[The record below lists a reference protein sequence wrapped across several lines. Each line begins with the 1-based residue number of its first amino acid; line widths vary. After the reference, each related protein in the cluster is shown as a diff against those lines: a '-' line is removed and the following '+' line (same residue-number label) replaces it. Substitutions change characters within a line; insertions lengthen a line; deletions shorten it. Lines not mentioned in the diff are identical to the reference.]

1 MSRWT
6 FPSARWS
13 GGVRQKENGSYFLS
27 IHDCFHNNADLLPWL
42 KLKEVQVNFVP
53 SVGYFL
59 QWSWRSGFGIRA
71 QPAARHHVLLCF
83 FCTALSMLPTSAV
96 QRGGTGIDQSLSDC
110 RCVTHWARFDAAG
123 DHQRCSLQELSRSR
137 WVCLLAFFQQIR
149 GFKTYVFTVWTRS
162 VAISGFYYKIIFTKT
177 IDSNDIITLSIEKNN
192 NNAFS
197 QIHLCLCS
205 MSTDC
210 LNLTDFY

>member
-1 MSRWT
+1 MQICCLDWNWKKCRWISYLQLDI
-6 FPSARWS
+6 FCSGAGGAGLGSEPS
-13 GGVRQKENGSYFLS
+13 
-27 IHDCFHNNADLLPWL
+27 
-42 KLKEVQVNFVP
+42 
-53 SVGYFL
+53 L
-59 QWSWRSGFGIRA
+59 QPDTMFCC
-71 QPAARHHVLLCF
+71 VF
-83 FCTALSMLPTSAV
+83 FV
-96 QRGGTGIDQSLSDC
+96 QRSVCCQPLLFRGGGGTGIDQSLSDC

-192 NNAFS
+192 NNAFT
-197 QIHLCLCS
+197 QIHLYLCS